1 MHLILSMFET
11 KRAIDEPMDV
21 ALWRQCAAYL
31 QRLLALLEAEPRK
44 VRKEGGSEG
53 GRGGWVG

>member
-1 MHLILSMFET
+1 MFET